1 MSLPGIPLR
10 HKDFGSFSVH
20 STISVGDSKAA
31 RRFSGDV
38 TEEPPPR
45 HHEYYNVEKPK
56 GELYECPYKATE
68 NCNHP
73 PEALKCNYQ

>member
-1 MSLPGIPLR
+1 MSLSGIPVR
-10 HKDFGSFSVH
+10 TKDFGNFLMQG
-20 STISVGDSKAA
+20 TISAEDSKAV
-31 RRFSGDV
+31 RRMSGDV

-45 HHEYYNVEKPK
+45 HHEYYSVEKPK